1 MPSVSKPDLAQI
13 FSRSDEPSK
22 DAIRMRSKR
31 DEETFDETKLRLE
44 KSAAGMQR
52 LRDSRTAEQKDAKK
66 IENRDRMRAK
76 RAADKA
82 AKLANN
88 TENPGVAEFQR
99 IQTVPRSL
107 SFGPQVSKSL
117 SQQGGLPRRN
127 DGTPSSGSD
136 SMSEY
141 EKLRLRN
148 IEERKQKFQEQFG
161 TSDPFRAGPSTQN
174 HKRSLSKLNTDSETS
189 NDEIAPTVEP
199 TRRQPKRQCKSFAN
213 KECESSDSS
222 FEAYVDD
229 LVEASTAELE
239 VDPNIIVTPI
249 INTII
254 NSVFGPK
261 PRKQNIGR
269 KSKRALKSAKYRQFN
284 ETDNQY
290 QSRLK
295 KSSALKQHNLKNE
308 ERSVRKRR
316 LFKLQQ
322 TR

>member
-1 MPSVSKPDLAQI
+1 
-13 FSRSDEPSK
+13 
-22 DAIRMRSKR
+22 MRSKR
-31 DEETFDETKLRLE
+31 DEETFEEYNLRLE

-148 IEERKQKFQEQFG
+148 IEERKQKFQELFG

-174 HKRSLSKLNTDSETS
+174 HKRSLYKLNTDSETS

-213 KECESSDSS
+213 KECESFDSS
-222 FEAYVDD
+222 FEAYVDN
-229 LVEASTAELE
+229 LVEASATELE
-239 VDPNIIVTPI
+239 VDPRIIVTPI
-249 INTII
+249 ISAII

-269 KSKRALKSAKYRQFN
+269 KSKRAIKSSKYRQFH
-284 ETDNQY
+284 ETDDQY
-290 QSRLK
+290 LSRLK
-295 KSSALKQHNLKNE
+295 KSSALKQDNLKNE

-316 LFKLQQ
+316 LFRLKQA
-322 TR
+322 RYV